1 MYTFD
6 YKDEHYRDPESEGC
20 GSAAPDEMTE
30 TLRGEHQTSPA
41 TAADDQEDC
50 MSDCEEDQ
58 PALFSSIR
66 VYAIADK
73 YDIPQL
79 KELARERFSNWAED
93 NWACESFPAIAREVF
108 KTTPTKDRGLRDV
121 VVRLVAIH
129 ADDFIG
135 KENSRQLI
143 EDIGDLGLSVLCQL
157 LKKHSKEK
165 SGLKTRLKALEA
177 ETAALNA
184 QVKDCERDLRRKS
197 DEMNVAM
204 SKINSLVECRQC
216 KNELNVEVE
225 ASMFGGPTV
234 RCKRCR
240 TRH

>member
-20 GSAAPDEMTE
+20 SSTAPDEMTE
-30 TLRGEHQTSPA
+30 TLVEERQTLPA
-41 TAADDQEDC
+41 TAADNQEDRL
-50 MSDCEEDQ
+50 SDCEEDQ
-58 PALFSSIR
+58 PALFSSVR

-73 YDIPQL
+73 YDIQHL

-108 KTTPTKDRGLRDV
+108 DTTPTKDRGLRDV

-129 ADDFIG
+129 ADDFIR

-143 EDIGDLGLSVLCQL
+143 EDIGDLGLSVLCQV
-157 LKKHSKEK
+157 LKTHSEEK
-165 SGLKTRLKALEA
+165 SGSKTRLEALEA

-197 DEMNVAM
+197 DDMNVAM
-204 SKINSLVECRQC
+204 SKINSLVECRHC

-225 ASMFGGPTV
+225 AYMFGGPIV